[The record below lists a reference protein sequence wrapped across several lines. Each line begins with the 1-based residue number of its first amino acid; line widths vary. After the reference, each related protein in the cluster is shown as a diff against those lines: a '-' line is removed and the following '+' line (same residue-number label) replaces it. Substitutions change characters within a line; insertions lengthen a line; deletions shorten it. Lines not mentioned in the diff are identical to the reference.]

1 MALGVDIVV
10 GNLTLKDQKEDTT
23 LVERSLATQIYE
35 KVNGYLNKD
44 ADVKQLAILNVGAGK
59 AAVVILHV

>member
-23 LVERSLATQIYE
+23 LVERTLATQIYE
-35 KVNGYLNKD
+35 KVNGYTNK
-44 ADVKQLAILNVGAGK
+44 AGDVQQLTVFNVGAGK
-59 AAVVILHV
+59 AAVIILHI